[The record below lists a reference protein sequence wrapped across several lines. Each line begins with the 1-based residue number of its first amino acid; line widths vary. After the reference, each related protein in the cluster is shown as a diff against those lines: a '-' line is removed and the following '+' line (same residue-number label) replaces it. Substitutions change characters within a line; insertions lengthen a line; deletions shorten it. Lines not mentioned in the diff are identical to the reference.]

1 VTSFDFTQV
10 STTWLLHFLDSDLET
25 PDGSQEVVEGL
36 TLDNTVTLTILG
48 QLVLSLDDQEP
59 AEETN
64 DP

>member
-1 VTSFDFTQV
+1 V
-10 STTWLLHFLDSDLET
+10 STTWLLHFLDSDIET

-36 TLDNTVTLTILG
+36 TLDNTVTPTILG
-48 QLVLSLDDQEP
+48 QLVLSLDDLEQ

>member
-1 VTSFDFTQV
+1 M
-10 STTWLLHFLDSDLET
+10 STTWLLHFLDSDIET

-36 TLDNTVTLTILG
+36 TLDNTVTPTILG
-48 QLVLSLDDQEP
+48 QLVLSLDDLEQ